1 MRIEIDHETIYT
13 YEHPAKYGV
22 QEFRLTPVTCASQ
35 TVLSW
40 MIDAPGIN
48 GAAQFPDAWG
58 NTVHLVNQVSERSQ
72 LPIRVR
78 GVVETKDTGGII
90 GNLSH
95 EPASRIF
102 LRETDLTKPGEAITD
117 MAKGLPMK
125 GDTVTVCH
133 TLMGAIAE
141 RMRFDTRSTDS
152 QTTASQSFTSGSGV
166 CQDFAHVFIAACRVL
181 GLPARYVTGYLF
193 LPDEPDHSDAHHAW
207 AEAQI
212 KGLGWV
218 GFDPANAI
226 CPDARYVRLASGP
239 DASYAAPVRGLRRGP
254 GEESLKV
261 VVSVTQAT
269 PQTPAQGNS
278 QSQAQQ

>member
-1 MRIEIDHETIYT
+1 MRIEIDHNTIYS

-22 QEFRLTPVTCASQ
+22 QEFRLTPVSCASQ

-40 MIDAPGIN
+40 VIDAPGIN
-48 GAAQFPDAWG
+48 GAAHFADAWG

-90 GNLSH
+90 GNLAH
-95 EPASRIF
+95 EAASRIF
-102 LRETDLTKPGEAITD
+102 LRETELTKPGDAITG
-117 MAKGLPMK
+117 MAKSLPVK
-125 GDTVTVCH
+125 GDTIALCH
-133 TLMGAIAE
+133 TLMGAISE
-141 RMRFDTRSTDS
+141 MMRFDTRSTHS
-152 QTTASQSFTSGSGV
+152 QTTASQSFASGSGV
-166 CQDFAHVFIAACRVL
+166 CQDFTHVFIAACRVL
-181 GLPARYVTGYLF
+181 GLPSRYVTGYLF

-207 AEAQI
+207 AETQI

-239 DASYAAPVRGLRRGP
+239 DASYAAPVRGLRRGA

-261 VVSVTQAT
+261 AVSVTQAPT
-269 PQTPAQGNS
+269 TAN
-278 QSQAQQ
+278 SQAQAQQ

>member
-1 MRIEIDHETIYT
+1 MRIEIDHNTIYS

-22 QEFRLTPVTCASQ
+22 QEFRLTPVSCASQ
-35 TVLSW
+35 AVLSW
-40 MIDAPGIN
+40 IIDAPGIDS
-48 GAAQFPDAWG
+48 AAKFSDAWG

-78 GVVETKDTGGII
+78 GVVETKDTGGIV

-95 EPASRIF
+95 DPAARIF
-102 LRETDLTKPGEAITD
+102 LRETELTRPGDAITE
-117 MAKGLPMK
+117 MARSLPVK
-125 GDTVTVCH
+125 GDTIALCH

-141 RMRFDTRSTDS
+141 TMRFDTRSTHS
-152 QTTASQSFTSGSGV
+152 QTTASQSFASGSGV

-181 GLPARYVTGYLF
+181 GLPSRYVTGYLF

-207 AEAQI
+207 AETQI

-239 DASYAAPVRGLRRGP
+239 DAGYAAPVRGLRRGA

-261 VVSVTQAT
+261 AVSVTQAT
-269 PQTPAQGNS
+269 PNGNS

>member
-1 MRIEIDHETIYT
+1 MRIEIDHDTVYT

-22 QEFRLTPVTCASQ
+22 QEFRLSPVTCASQ
-35 TVLSW
+35 TVISW
-40 MIDAPGIN
+40 TIDAPGIE
-48 GAAQFPDAWG
+48 GAAHFPDAWG
-58 NTVHLVNQVSERSQ
+58 NTVHLVNQVRERSQ

-78 GVVETKDTGGII
+78 GVIDTRDTGGII
-90 GNLSH
+90 GTLSH

-102 LRETDLTKPGEAITD
+102 LRETDLTKPGEAITA

-125 GDTVTVCH
+125 GDTVALCH
-133 TLMGAIAE
+133 TLMAAIGE
-141 RMRFDTRSTDS
+141 SMRFDTRSTDS
-152 QTTASQSFTSGSGV
+152 QTTASQSFGNGSGV
-166 CQDFAHVFIAACRVL
+166 CQDFTHVFIAACRVL
-181 GLPARYVTGYLF
+181 GLPSRYVTGYLF

-207 AEAQI
+207 AETEI

-239 DASYAAPVRGLRRGP
+239 DASYAAPVRGLRRGA

-261 VVSVTQAT
+261 AVSVTQA
-269 PQTPAQGNS
+269 PSQANS
-278 QSQAQQ
+278 QVQAQQ